1 MLGGEAGPSPLRV
14 FFQDESRLGLHL
26 PQPRRLTARGVKP
39 LQPYAPLDEYY
50 WLYAAV
56 EPATGDAFWLEMP
69 TLDRRCFQTFLEHF
83 SRHYPDSLNVL
94 ILDNAPAH
102 TARSLVLPDNV
113 SLWGLPPYCPELNP
127 VERLWQDLKYRIDVF
142 DQPVRTSL
150 TGLREHVAELI
161 NAYTTEQLRSLTGYP
176 YIQQAINAL

>member
-69 TLDRRCFQTFLEHF
+69 TLDVSVRFKPSGLAKKEH
-83 SRHYPDSLNVL
+83 RDC
-94 ILDNAPAH
+94 
-102 TARSLVLPDNV
+102 
-113 SLWGLPPYCPELNP
+113 G
-127 VERLWQDLKYRIDVF
+127 ERLRGA
-142 DQPVRTSL
+142 S
-150 TGLREHVAELI
+150 A
-161 NAYTTEQLRSLTGYP
+161 
-176 YIQQAINAL
+176 